1 MEPKKN
7 PKYDLSRKSILFF
20 NIGLVISLLMVV
32 VAFEWKSYDEV
43 ADFTGYV
50 GDDDIEILDIPI
62 TEQPPPPPPQEVPKE
77 LEIIEVEDDKEI
89 EEEPPIQDMSDI
101 DTETV
106 VETPVIV
113 APPAPK
119 EEVQTIFDIVEEEA
133 QPRGGMQA
141 FYEFL
146 GKNIDYPRQ
155 AVRLSIEGTAY
166 VRFVIDEQG
175 NVESAEVVEGRELGY
190 GLDEEAIRVIKL
202 TKWTPGKQR
211 GRAVKQRKIL
221 PVKFKLQK

>member
-7 PKYDLSRKSILFF
+7 PKYDLTRKTGLFF
-20 NIGLVISLLMVV
+20 NIGLVVSLLLVV

-43 ADFTGYV
+43 VVINDYGSEF
-50 GDDDIEILDIPI
+50 DEIMEDIPI
-62 TEQPPPPPPQEVPKE
+62 TEQPPPPPPPEIPTQP
-77 LEIIEVEDDKEI
+77 EIIEVPDEEEI
-89 EEEPPIQDMSDI
+89 EEKPPIIDMSDV
-101 DTETV
+101 TEQTV
-106 VETPVIV
+106 VEVPVIA
-113 APPAPK
+113 APPVK
-119 EEVQTIFDIVEEEA
+119 EEKVQEIFDIVEEEA
-133 QPRGGMQA
+133 QPRGGMKE

-146 GKNIDYPRQ
+146 GKNIEYPRQ
-155 AVRLSIEGTAY
+155 AQRLGIEGTAY
-166 VRFVIDEQG
+166 VRFVIDEKG

-202 TKWTPGKQR
+202 TKWSPGKQR

>member
-7 PKYDLSRKSILFF
+7 PKYDLSRKSTLFF

-43 ADFTGYV
+43 ADLSGYV

-77 LEIIEVEDDKEI
+77 LEIIEVED
-89 EEEPPIQDMSDI
+89 EEEVEDEPPIQDMADI
-101 DTETV
+101 ETESV
-106 VETPVIV
+106 IETPVIV
-113 APPAPK
+113 APPVKK
-119 EEVQTIFDIVEEEA
+119 EVVQEIFDIVEEEA

>member
-7 PKYDLSRKSILFF
+7 PKYDLSRKSMLFF
-20 NIGLVISLLMVV
+20 NIGLVMSLLLVV

-43 ADFTGYV
+43 VEVTNFV
-50 GDDDIEILDIPI
+50 DDDFMEMDEVPI
-62 TEQPPPPPPQEVPKE
+62 TEQPPPPPPQEIPVQP
-77 LEIIEVEDDKEI
+77 EIIEVPDEEEI
-89 EEEPPIQDMSDI
+89 EETPPIQDMADV
-101 DTETV
+101 TETSV
-106 VETPVIV
+106 VDIPIPT
-113 APPAPK
+113 APPVK
-119 EEVQTIFDIVEEEA
+119 EEKVQEIFDIVEEEA
-133 QPRGGMQA
+133 QPRGGMA
-141 FYEFL
+141 EFYAFL
-146 GKNIDYPRQ
+146 GKNIEYPRQ
-155 AVRLSIEGTAY
+155 AVRLNIEGTAF
-166 VRFVIDEQG
+166 VRFVIDEKG

>member
-7 PKYDLSRKSILFF
+7 PKYDLTRKSSLFF
-20 NIGLVISLLMVV
+20 NIGLVVSLLLVV

-43 ADFTGYV
+43 SVIDNYA
-50 GDDDIEILDIPI
+50 GDEFEEIIDIPI
-62 TEQPPPPPPQEVPKE
+62 TEQPPPPPPQEIPKQP
-77 LEIIEVEDDKEI
+77 EIIEVPDEEEI
-89 EEEPPIQDMSDI
+89 EETPPIQDMSDI
-101 DTETV
+101 NTETV
-106 VETPVIV
+106 VDIPIPA
-113 APPAPK
+113 APPVQ
-119 EEVQTIFDIVEEEA
+119 EERVQEIFDIVEEEA
-133 QPRGGMQA
+133 QPRGGMKE

-146 GKNIDYPRQ
+146 YKNIEYPRQ
-155 AVRLSIEGTAY
+155 AIRLGIEGTAY
-166 VRFVIDEQG
+166 VRFVIDEKG

>member
-43 ADFTGYV
+43 ADLRGYV
-50 GDDDIEILDIPI
+50 GDDDIEIIDIPI
-62 TEQPPPPPPQEVPKE
+62 TEQPPPPPPQEIPKE

-106 VETPVIV
+106 VETPVII
-113 APPAPK
+113 APTVKK

>member
-7 PKYDLSRKSILFF
+7 PKYDLTRKSSLFF
-20 NIGLVISLLMVV
+20 NIGLVVSLLLVV

-43 ADFTGYV
+43 SVIDNYA
-50 GDDDIEILDIPI
+50 GDEFEEIIDIPI
-62 TEQPPPPPPQEVPKE
+62 TEQPPPPPPQEIPKQP
-77 LEIIEVEDDKEI
+77 EIIEVPDEEEI
-89 EEEPPIQDMSDI
+89 EETPPIQDMSDI
-101 DTETV
+101 NTETV
-106 VETPVIV
+106 VDIPIPA
-113 APPAPK
+113 APPVK
-119 EEVQTIFDIVEEEA
+119 EEKVQEIFDIVEEEA
-133 QPRGGMQA
+133 QPRGGMKE

-146 GKNIDYPRQ
+146 YKNIEYPRQ
-155 AVRLSIEGTAY
+155 AIRLGIEGTAY
-166 VRFVIDEQG
+166 VRFVIDEKG

-190 GLDEEAIRVIKL
+190 GLDEEAIRVIRL

>member
-43 ADFTGYV
+43 ADLRGYV
-50 GDDDIEILDIPI
+50 GDDDIEIIDIPI
-62 TEQPPPPPPQEVPKE
+62 TEQPPPPPPQEMPKE

-106 VETPVIV
+106 VETPVII
-113 APPAPK
+113 APTVKK

>member
-43 ADFTGYV
+43 ANLSGYV
-50 GDDDIEILDIPI
+50 GDDDIEIIDIPI

-106 VETPVIV
+106 VETPVII
-113 APPAPK
+113 APPVKK

-146 GKNIDYPRQ
+146 SKNIDYPRQ